1 MNKFIAIFMLLFF
14 VATLP
19 VMSMFMLSI
28 ENGVVYTEN
37 YDLNHIITKSSI
49 TSPSKCKLKALK
61 GFHSPAPVNH
71 THVIL
76 TNFFIP
82 ENIPNEA
89 NSQFSSTGLPAKTL
103 SPIHFSI
110 PLLSPSLLL
119 LNKQRYKPLVTF
131 PILLKT
137 NVLLT

>member
-1 MNKFIAIFMLLFF
+1 MNKFIAFFVLLFF

-19 VMSMFMLSI
+19 DMSVFMLSI
-28 ENGVVYTEN
+28 EKGIVHTEN
-37 YDLNHIITKSSI
+37 YDLSHIITKSSVI
-49 TSPSKCKLKALK
+49 SPIKCKFKASK
-61 GFHSPAPVNH
+61 KINSPAPGNH

-82 ENIPNEA
+82 ENTPNEA
-89 NSQFSSTGLPAKTL
+89 NSQFSSSGLPAKVL
-103 SPIHFSI
+103 SPFHFSF

>member
-1 MNKFIAIFMLLFF
+1 MLLFF

-28 ENGVVYTEN
+28 EKGVVYTEN

-61 GFHSPAPVNH
+61 GTNSPAPVNH

-82 ENIPNEA
+82 EDAGNEA
-89 NSQFSSTGLPAKTL
+89 NSQFSSTGLPAKIL
-103 SPIHFSI
+103 SPFHFSS
-110 PLLSPSLLL
+110 PLLSPSHLL
-119 LNKQRYKPLVTF
+119 LNKQRYKPPAKF

-137 NVLLT
+137 TVLLT